1 MPSLAITVPYIRTSP
16 LYIPRRDLVLASA
29 DSLFLRVTVVDS
41 DNPCAQALALSGGI
55 GGPSAQLLF
64 WADIGLRSG
73 WRGWHDYGWGYYND
87 AWPYA
92 SARQMLL
99 SVTGVL
105 SDAIGAFDFSVPSGA
120 MSSWPLRCGWAV
132 QLNYDTTSAEVL
144 MTGTANIR
152 RGLGLP
158 FNVTTPALETDTY
171 IPIETSDTLEQV
183 LA

>member
-1 MPSLAITVPYIRTSP
+1 MPSLAITVPYMRTSP

-29 DSLFLRVTVVDS
+29 DSLYLRVTIVDS

-64 WADIGLRSG
+64 WADTQPKTG
-73 WRGWHDYGWGYYND
+73 WGGWYDYGWGYYTD
-87 AWPYA
+87 GWPYA
-92 SARQMLL
+92 STRQMLL
-99 SVTGVL
+99 TVPGAL
-105 SDAIGAFDFSVPSGA
+105 SDATGAFDFSVPSGT

-132 QLNYDTTSAEVL
+132 QLNYDSAGAEVL

-158 FNVTTPALETDTY
+158 FTLAAPVLETDAF
-171 IPIETSDTLEQV
+171 IPIHTDTEEQV